1 MLAVGAETGVSGFRF
16 PVSGN
21 RKPKGWQSVRELDAT
36 SPLLTIDQTT
46 SHPTGYHR
54 VLILMEPAMNP
65 ELDAAVAQP
74 YESSPYATLVLNL
87 GRALLRVGSPA
98 HRLESAMQIMA
109 ERLGLTAEFFC
120 TPTALIA
127 SLGDGN
133 RQQTYLARVEP
144 GGPDLGKLSELTEV
158 MEALASGALDPVA
171 ADARVREID
180 ARPAHHRGVTLL
192 MAYVLVSAGA
202 CTLIGGG
209 WREAILAGLLGSI
222 TGTSVLLLWKRA
234 ELSRLLNPLSAGLVT
249 LVGTLWCGLD
259 PQTALMPAV
268 IAGMITLVPG
278 MELTAATRELA
289 TGHQVSG
296 AARLASTI
304 VVFALLTVG
313 LALGSWVAQQFTG
326 PVPLVPASALP
337 GWLVPVGLATAALG
351 FVVLF
356 QAFWRDWI
364 WIVLACLLA
373 WTTSNFGGLLGS
385 PVLAAFIGALMVGIA
400 GNLYARWSKRP
411 GSIMHLPGLILLVPG
426 SIGMRSLSALVSQDL
441 LSGIETGFLA
451 IMIAVA
457 LATGLILASAMV
469 PPRTSL

>member
-1 MLAVGAETGVSGFRF
+1 MNADFDPSGV
-16 PVSGN
+16 
-21 RKPKGWQSVRELDAT
+21 
-36 SPLLTIDQTT
+36 
-46 SHPTGYHR
+46 
-54 VLILMEPAMNP
+54 
-65 ELDAAVAQP
+65 QP

-127 SLGDGN
+127 SLGDGT

-144 GGPDLGKLSELTEV
+144 GGPDLGKLAELTEI
-158 MEALASGALDPVA
+158 MESLASGELDPVA

-180 ARPAHHRGVTLL
+180 SRPAYHRGITLL
-192 MAYVLVSAGA
+192 LAYVLVSAGA

-209 WREAILAGLLGSI
+209 WREAILAGFLGGI
-222 TGTSVLLLWKRA
+222 TGSSVLLLWQRA

-249 LVGTLWCGLD
+249 FIGTLWCGFD
-259 PQTALMPAV
+259 PQTSLMPAV
-268 IAGMITLVPG
+268 IAGMITLIPG
-278 MELTAATRELA
+278 MDLTAATRELA

-304 VVFALLTVG
+304 TVFALLTLG
-313 LALGSWVAQQFTG
+313 LALGSWMGQHVMG
-326 PVPLVPASALP
+326 PVPQMPPSALPDWLVPA
-337 GWLVPVGLATAALG
+337 GLATAALG

-356 QAFWRDWI
+356 QAVWSDWI
-364 WIVLACLLA
+364 WVMLACLLA
-373 WTTSNFGGLLGS
+373 WTASNFGGLLGS

-400 GNLYARWSKRP
+400 GNVYARWSKRP
-411 GSIMHLPGLILLVPG
+411 GSIIHLPGLILLVPG
-426 SIGMRSLSALVSQDL
+426 SIGMRSLSALTSHDV

-457 LATGLILASAMV
+457 LTTGLILASALV
-469 PPRTSL
+469 PPRITL

>member
-1 MLAVGAETGVSGFRF
+1 MNADLDLSG
-16 PVSGN
+16 
-21 RKPKGWQSVRELDAT
+21 
-36 SPLLTIDQTT
+36 
-46 SHPTGYHR
+46 
-54 VLILMEPAMNP
+54 
-65 ELDAAVAQP
+65 AQP

-109 ERLGLTAEFFC
+109 ERLGLTAEFFS

-127 SLGDGN
+127 TLGDGK

-144 GGPDLGKLSELTEV
+144 GSPNLGKLAELSAI
-158 MEALASGALDPVA
+158 MEALACGELDPVE
-171 ADARVREID
+171 ADAQVREID
-180 ARPAHHRGVTLL
+180 ARPAQYRGATLL
-192 MAYVLVSAGA
+192 AAYLLVSAGA

-209 WREAILAGLLGSI
+209 WREALLAAGLGGI
-222 TGTSVLLLWKRA
+222 TGASVLMLWQRA

-249 LVGTLWCGLD
+249 LAGTLWCGLD
-259 PQTALMPAV
+259 PQTALMPSV

-278 MELTAATRELA
+278 MDLTAATRELA

-304 VVFALLTVG
+304 AVFALLTVG
-313 LALGSWVAQQFTG
+313 LALGSWIAQQFTG
-326 PVPLVPASALP
+326 PVKLIPPSVLPA
-337 GWLVPVGLATAALG
+337 WLIPVGLGTAALG

-356 QAFWRDWI
+356 QAAWRDWI
-364 WIVLACLLA
+364 WIVLACVLA
-373 WTTSNFGGLLGS
+373 WSASNFGGMLGS

-400 GNLYARWSKRP
+400 GNLYARWSSRP
-411 GSIMHLPGLILLVPG
+411 GSVMHLPGLILLVPG
-426 SIGMRSLSALVSQDL
+426 SIGMRSLSALVGQDVI
-441 LSGIETGFLA
+441 SGIETGFLA

>member
-1 MLAVGAETGVSGFRF
+1 MNV
-16 PVSGN
+16 
-21 RKPKGWQSVRELDAT
+21 ELDP
-36 SPLLTIDQTT
+36 S
-46 SHPTGYHR
+46 G
-54 VLILMEPAMNP
+54 
-65 ELDAAVAQP
+65 AQP

-127 SLGDGN
+127 SLGDGK

-144 GGPDLGKLSELTEV
+144 SKPDLGKLSELSEI
-158 MEALASGALDPVA
+158 MEALACGDLDPVE

-180 ARPAHHRGVTLL
+180 ARPAHHRGMTLL
-192 MAYVLVSAGA
+192 AAYVLVSAGA

-209 WREAILAGLLGSI
+209 WREMILAGVLGSI
-222 TGTSVLLLWKRA
+222 TGISVLALWQRA

-249 LVGTLWCGLD
+249 LAGTLWCGLD

-278 MELTAATRELA
+278 MDLTAATRELA

-296 AARLASTI
+296 AARLASTM

-313 LALGSWVAQQFTG
+313 LALGSWVAQQFIG
-326 PVPLVPASALP
+326 PVPIVRGSALP
-337 GWLVPVGLATAALG
+337 GWMVPIGLGTAALG

-356 QAFWRDWI
+356 QALWRDWV
-364 WIVLACLLA
+364 WVTLACLLA
-373 WTTSNFGGLLGS
+373 WTASTFGSLLGS
-385 PVLAAFIGALMVGIA
+385 PVLAAFIGALMVGVA
-400 GNLYARWSKRP
+400 GNFFARWSKRP

-426 SIGMRSLSALVSQDL
+426 SIGMRSLSALVGQDL

-457 LATGLILASAMV
+457 LAAGLILASALV
-469 PPRTSL
+469 PPRISL

>member
-1 MLAVGAETGVSGFRF
+1 MNADSDGSG
-16 PVSGN
+16 
-21 RKPKGWQSVRELDAT
+21 
-36 SPLLTIDQTT
+36 
-46 SHPTGYHR
+46 
-54 VLILMEPAMNP
+54 
-65 ELDAAVAQP
+65 AQP

-109 ERLGLTAEFFC
+109 ERLGLTAEFFS

-127 SLGDGN
+127 TLGDGK

-144 GGPDLGKLSELTEV
+144 GGPNLGKLAELSAI
-158 MEALASGALDPVA
+158 MEALACGELDPIE
-171 ADARVREID
+171 ADVQVREID
-180 ARPAHHRGVTLL
+180 ARPAHYRGATLL
-192 MAYVLVSAGA
+192 MAYLLVSAGA

-209 WREAILAGLLGSI
+209 WREALLAGALGGI
-222 TGTSVLLLWKRA
+222 TGTSVLLLWQRA

-249 LVGTLWCGLD
+249 LAGTLWCGLD
-259 PQTALMPAV
+259 PYTALMPSV

-304 VVFALLTVG
+304 TVFALLTMG
-313 LALGSWVAQQFTG
+313 LALGSWIAQQFTG
-326 PVPLVPASALP
+326 PVQLIPPSALP
-337 GWLVPVGLATAALG
+337 AWLVPIGLGTAALG

-356 QAFWRDWI
+356 QAAWRDWI
-364 WIVLACLLA
+364 WIVLACVLA
-373 WTTSNFGGLLGS
+373 WSASNFGGLLGS
-385 PVLAAFIGALMVGIA
+385 PMLAAFVGALMVGIA
-400 GNLYARWSKRP
+400 GNLYARWSNRP

-426 SIGMRSLSALVSQDL
+426 SIGMRSLSALVGQDVI
-441 LSGIETGFLA
+441 SGIETGFLA

>member
-1 MLAVGAETGVSGFRF
+1 
-16 PVSGN
+16 
-21 RKPKGWQSVRELDAT
+21 
-36 SPLLTIDQTT
+36 
-46 SHPTGYHR
+46 
-54 VLILMEPAMNP
+54 MNSAP
-65 ELDAAVAQP
+65 DPSEAQP
-74 YESSPYATLVLNL
+74 FQSSPYATLVLNL

-109 ERLGLTAEFFC
+109 ERLGLTAEFFS

-127 SLGDGN
+127 SLGDGK

-144 GGPDLGKLSELTEV
+144 GSPNLGKLSELSGI
-158 MEALASGALDPVA
+158 MEALACGELEPIE

-180 ARPAHHRGVTLL
+180 ACPPRYRGIPLL

-209 WREAILAGLLGSI
+209 WREALLAGALGGI
-222 TGTSVLLLWKRA
+222 TGTSVLLLWQRA

-249 LVGTLWCGLD
+249 LAGTLWCGMD
-259 PQTALMPAV
+259 ANTALMPSV
-268 IAGMITLVPG
+268 IAGMITLIPG
-278 MELTAATRELA
+278 MDLTAATRELA

-304 VVFALLTVG
+304 AVFALLTVG
-313 LALGSWVAQQFTG
+313 LALGSWIAQQFTS
-326 PVPLVPASALP
+326 PVQLIPPSPLPDWMIPL
-337 GWLVPVGLATAALG
+337 GLGTAALG

-356 QAFWRDWI
+356 QAAWKDWI
-364 WIVLACLLA
+364 WIVLACVLA
-373 WTTSNFGGLLGS
+373 WSASNFGGLLGS
-385 PVLAAFIGALMVGIA
+385 PVLAAFVGALMVGIA
-400 GNLYARWSKRP
+400 GNVYARWSKRP

-426 SIGMRSLSALVSQDL
+426 SIGMRALSALVGQDVI
-441 LSGIETGFLA
+441 SGIETGFLA

-457 LATGLILASAMV
+457 LATGLILASALV

>member
-1 MLAVGAETGVSGFRF
+1 MTD
-16 PVSGN
+16 P
-21 RKPKGWQSVRELDAT
+21 PLD
-36 SPLLTIDQTT
+36 PQI
-46 SHPTGYHR
+46 R
-54 VLILMEPAMNP
+54 
-65 ELDAAVAQP
+65 P

-109 ERLGLTAEFFC
+109 ERLGLTAEFFS

-127 SLGDGN
+127 TLGDGT

-144 GGPDLGKLSELTEV
+144 VGPDLGKLAELSDV
-158 MEALASGALDPVA
+158 MEALASGELDPVE
-171 ADARVREID
+171 ADARVRQID
-180 ARPAHHRGVTLL
+180 TRPAHYRGLRLL
-192 MAYVLVSAGA
+192 LAYVLVSAGA

-209 WREAILAGLLGSI
+209 WREALLAGVLGTI
-222 TGTSVLLLWKRA
+222 TGTSVLMLRQRA

-249 LVGTLWCGLD
+249 LVGTLWCGTD

-268 IAGMITLVPG
+268 IAGMITLIPG

-304 VVFALLTVG
+304 AVFALLTVG
-313 LALGSWVAQQFTG
+313 LALGGWVAQQITG
-326 PVPLVPASALP
+326 PVPLVPASTLP
-337 GWLVPVGLATAALG
+337 DWLVPIGLATTALG

-356 QAFWRDWI
+356 QAAWSDWT

-373 WTTSNFGGLLGS
+373 WSASNFGGLLGA
-385 PVLAAFIGALMVGIA
+385 PMLAAFVGALMVGIA
-400 GNLYARWSKRP
+400 GNVYARWSKRP

-426 SIGMRSLSALVSQDL
+426 AIGMRSLSALVGQDVI
-441 LSGIETGFLA
+441 SGIETGFLA

-457 LATGLILASAMV
+457 LATGLILASALV